1 MMKKPLLIS
10 CGIISLALG
19 LSNFVLPPAA
29 LKWKL
34 ITPLEEPAPRH
45 ENSFAQVGDQ
55 FYLFGGR
62 NNLRLDAYDTKT
74 NKWVRKADAPTEMNH
89 FQAITYRDEVYVIAA
104 FQGKYP
110 HETPIPH
117 IYIYNPK
124 QDKWREGPAIPQER
138 LRGSAG
144 VTVYKDK
151 IYVVSGITDGHYDG
165 HVTWFDEYNPQT
177 NTWRKLPDAPHARDH
192 ISVAVVDDKLVIAG
206 GRKSTA
212 RINKVVELTVSEVDI
227 YDFKTGK
234 WKTLSASSN
243 IPTQRAGNSAVTLG
257 HKVLIMGGESTQK
270 ISHNQTEA
278 FNVRTGAW
286 ETLTPMNTGRHG
298 TGAVVYKNKVYI
310 AAGSANAGGGPELN
324 TMEVLE

>member
-1 MMKKPLLIS
+1 MKKQLLVS
-10 CGIISLALG
+10 CGLISLALG
-19 LSNFVLPPAA
+19 VSNFVLPKNS
-29 LKWKL
+29 LSWRL
-34 ITPLEEPAPRH
+34 ITPLQEAVPRH
-45 ENSFAQVGDQ
+45 ENSFARVGDT
-55 FYLFGGR
+55 FFLFGGR

-74 NKWVRKADAPTEMNH
+74 NKWEQKADAPIEMNH
-89 FQAITYRDEVYVIAA
+89 FQAVTYQDEVYVIAA

-110 HETPIPH
+110 HETPITS

-124 QDKWREGPAIPQER
+124 EDKWREGPEIPADR

-151 IYVVSGITDGHYDG
+151 IYIVSGITDGHYDG
-165 HVTWFDEYNPQT
+165 HVTWFDEYNPKT
-177 NTWRKLPDAPHARDH
+177 NSWRKLPDAPHARDH
-192 ISVAVVDDKLVIAG
+192 ISVAIADDKLVIAG

-212 RINKVVELTVSEVDI
+212 RIGKVVELTVPEVDI

-234 WKTLSASSN
+234 WKTLPAASN
-243 IPTQRAGNSAVTLG
+243 IPTQRAGNSAVALG
-257 HKVLIMGGESTQK
+257 SKVIIMGGESTQK

-278 FNVRTGAW
+278 FDVRTGTWQILA
-286 ETLTPMNTGRHG
+286 PMNTGRHG